1 MHSIHNLQ
9 YSSVW
14 SYDMSLIWSRKI
26 REVFHSNNK
35 HILCI
40 IHVNGKWEDFKE
52 LTLFRSPNLIRKW
65 KVCKTT
71 VSQKSAKCVVLLTL
85 PCQAVY
91 KSWPTT
97 VYLFAMILV
106 WFPLPFRKEKS
117 EQPPHRSI
125 VAFPGS
131 DIRIIFVDTTLLT
144 PESIIAFEDLCFGS
158 TSLSVIARVQYK

>member
-1 MHSIHNLQ
+1 MT
-9 YSSVW
+9 W
-14 SYDMSLIWSRKI
+14 ALIWNRKV
-26 REVFHSNNK
+26 REVFHGNNK
-35 HILCI
+35 HISFI
-40 IHVNGKWEDFKE
+40 IHVNGNWKDFKE
-52 LTLFRSPNLIRKW
+52 LTWFRSPNLLRKW

-91 KSWPTT
+91 KSWPTS
-97 VYLFAMILV
+97 VYLFAMIIV

>member
-1 MHSIHNLQ
+1 MLLWHELWYEIGKSVRFFTATINIYHSLYMYNCKWKLKIFQRINMV
-9 YSSVW
+9 YITK
-14 SYDMSLIWSRKI
+14 SL
-26 REVFHSNNK
+26 
-35 HILCI
+35 
-40 IHVNGKWEDFKE
+40 
-52 LTLFRSPNLIRKW
+52 RKW

-91 KSWPTT
+91 KSWPTS